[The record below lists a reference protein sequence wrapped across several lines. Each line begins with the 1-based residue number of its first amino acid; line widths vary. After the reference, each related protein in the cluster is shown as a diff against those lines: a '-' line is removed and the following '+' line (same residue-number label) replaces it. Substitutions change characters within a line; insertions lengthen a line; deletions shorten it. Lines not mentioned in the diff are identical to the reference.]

1 MACRSTPRTSR
12 GGRLAALAL
21 LALVGCA
28 SASRQDRALKERT
41 GLEVSAAQLRV
52 QVRTL
57 ARPFSGVIEGAADRI
72 AFHAQTPEE
81 RILALRLKINGI
93 PAIHGALFEADPV
106 AALFETTALLAQ
118 LQLYI
123 DEGPGRDVPDLVR
136 SEVKVAIDDMKA
148 RLRKVGASIGVS
160 HEAGAEF
167 WARAEGWA
175 REHPVK
181 ESLVAR
187 ETTQALFA
195 DYIDSSGGGLR
206 AMAVRLEENVQ
217 DITLRFDLYAEYI
230 AKQARW
236 QAELLLEEALVRDLP
251 HRLLEEAG
259 PIPVDLEPV
268 LSELGS
274 ERAIVLEA
282 LAAERA
288 LVLQWARGER
298 LQTLDFVRA
307 EREAVADLVGQERQ
321 IALEALRAE
330 RQAILEAVERERA
343 AAMADLEGVITRGLA
358 ASRREVVD
366 HAALRL
372 AQLLAVVLPAV
383 FLGGL
388 ALVWYAR
395 RPR

>member
-1 MACRSTPRTSR
+1 MAR
-12 GGRLAALAL
+12 RLLNRPGLPLIVLVAL
-21 LALVGCA
+21 LLSGCL
-28 SASRQDRALKERT
+28 SASREDRALQERT

-72 AFHAQTPEE
+72 ALHAQTPEE
-81 RILALRLKINGI
+81 RIIALRLKINGI
-93 PAIHGALFEADPV
+93 PAMHGALFEANPV
-106 AALFETTALLAQ
+106 GALFEAAALLVQ
-118 LQLYI
+118 MQLYV
-123 DEGPGRDVPDLVR
+123 DEGPGRDIPELVR
-136 SEVKVAIDDMKA
+136 SEARAAIEEMKA
-148 RLRKVGASIGVS
+148 RLRLVGASIGVS
-160 HEAGAEF
+160 PEASAEF
-167 WARAEGWA
+167 WAKAEGWA

-181 ESLVAR
+181 GSLVAR
-187 ETTQALFA
+187 ETTQTLFA
-195 DYIDSSGGGLR
+195 DYIGSSGGGLR
-206 AMAVRLEENVQ
+206 SMAVRLEESVQ

-259 PIPVDLEPV
+259 PISVDLEPV

-288 LVLQWARGER
+288 LVLQWARAER
-298 LQTLDFVRA
+298 LETLDFVRA
-307 EREAVADLVGQERQ
+307 EREAVAGLVGQELEV
-321 IALEALRAE
+321 ALDALRAE
-330 RQAILEAVERERA
+330 RQAVLEAVDRQRVA
-343 AAMADLEGVITRGLA
+343 AAADLEGVLSRAIT

-366 HAALRL
+366 HAVLRL
-372 AQLLAVVLPAV
+372 AQLLAVVLPLV
-383 FLGGL
+383 FLGAL